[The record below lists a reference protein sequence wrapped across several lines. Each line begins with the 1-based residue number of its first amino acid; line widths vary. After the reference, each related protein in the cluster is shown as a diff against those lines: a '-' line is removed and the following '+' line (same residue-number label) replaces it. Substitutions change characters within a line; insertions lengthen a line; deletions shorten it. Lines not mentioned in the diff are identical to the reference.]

1 MKVVLDTNVLVSGI
15 FFSGPPFQILQ
26 AWRNRTIQFVLSV
39 EILDEYRRVSMELA
53 KQFPGIDIS
62 SFLDLVTVNSKII
75 ESLPLPAPVC
85 VDPDDDKFIA
95 CAIAGKTNI
104 IISGDGH
111 LLKVDGFRNIRVY
124 KPREFVD
131 KYL

>member
-1 MKVVLDTNVLVSGI
+1 VLVSGI
-15 FFSGPPFQILQ
+15 FFSGPPFQILH

-62 SFLDLVTVNSKII
+62 SSLDLVTVNSKII

-111 LLKVDGFRNIRVY
+111 LLKSGWVS
-124 KPREFVD
+124 
-131 KYL
+131 

>member
-1 MKVVLDTNVLVSGI
+1 
-15 FFSGPPFQILQ
+15 
-26 AWRNRTIQFVLSV
+26 
-39 EILDEYRRVSMELA
+39 
-53 KQFPGIDIS
+53 
-62 SFLDLVTVNSKII
+62 
-75 ESLPLPAPVC
+75 

>member
-1 MKVVLDTNVLVSGI
+1 MLVSGI

>member
-1 MKVVLDTNVLVSGI
+1 VLVSGI
-15 FFSGPPFQILQ
+15 FFSGPPFQILH

-62 SFLDLVTVNSKII
+62 SSLDLVTVNSKII

>member
-1 MKVVLDTNVLVSGI
+1 MLVSGI
-15 FFSGPPFQILQ
+15 FFSGPPFQILH

-62 SFLDLVTVNSKII
+62 SSLDLVTVNSKII

>member
-1 MKVVLDTNVLVSGI
+1 M
-15 FFSGPPFQILQ
+15 
-26 AWRNRTIQFVLSV
+26 TINPDKS
-39 EILDEYRRVSMELA
+39 
-53 KQFPGIDIS
+53 GIDIS

-131 KYL
+131 K